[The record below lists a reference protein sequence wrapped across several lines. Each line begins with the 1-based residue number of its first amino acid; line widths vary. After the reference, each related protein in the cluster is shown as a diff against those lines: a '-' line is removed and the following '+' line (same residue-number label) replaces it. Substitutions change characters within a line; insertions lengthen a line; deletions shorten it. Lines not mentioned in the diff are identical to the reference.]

1 MSKRITV
8 ASLALVTLLAL
19 PAGLSAQRAGFMVG
33 LAPGARPPMVS
44 PVQAGHVIQPFV
56 TPQAFGFVVPPAQL
70 TAQGQI
76 VRRGG
81 QTARRGGR
89 IMVGRGNQRGRP
101 GGRQARRGNQIA
113 RQGQVF
119 FVGPPIAGV
128 FRGPLPQHP
137 IITPVI
143 TVIAPRGRNPI
154 TGLLNLEGRR
164 LPRGVPAPNFGTPT
178 RVRQTGNRALVGFT
192 RADVIRQFGRPNVT
206 IINSSGET
214 LIFGG
219 TTVIIQ
225 NGQVAIMQ

>member
-1 MSKRITV
+1 MGKRITV

-33 LAPGARPPMVS
+33 LAPGARPPIVS

-70 TAQGQI
+70 TAQGRV

-81 QTARRGGR
+81 QTARRGGQ
-89 IMVGRGNQRGRP
+89 IFVGRGNQRGRP

-128 FRGPLPQHP
+128 VRGPLPRHP
-137 IITPVI
+137 IVTPGT

-154 TGLLNLEGRR
+154 TGFLNLEGRR
-164 LPRGVPAPNFGTPT
+164 LPRGVPAPNFGTRT
-178 RVRQTGNRALVGFT
+178 RVRQPGNRTLVGVT

-225 NGQVAIMQ
+225 NGQVAIVQ

>member
-33 LAPGARPPMVS
+33 LAPGARPPIVS

-70 TAQGQI
+70 TAQGRV

-81 QTARRGGR
+81 QTARRGGQ
-89 IMVGRGNQRGRP
+89 IFVGRGNQRGRP

-128 FRGPLPQHP
+128 VRGPLPRHP
-137 IITPVI
+137 IVTPGT

-154 TGLLNLEGRR
+154 TGFLNLEGRR
-164 LPRGVPAPNFGTPT
+164 LPRGVPAPNFGTRT
-178 RVRQTGNRALVGFT
+178 RVRQPGNRTLVGVT

-225 NGQVAIMQ
+225 NGQVAIVQ